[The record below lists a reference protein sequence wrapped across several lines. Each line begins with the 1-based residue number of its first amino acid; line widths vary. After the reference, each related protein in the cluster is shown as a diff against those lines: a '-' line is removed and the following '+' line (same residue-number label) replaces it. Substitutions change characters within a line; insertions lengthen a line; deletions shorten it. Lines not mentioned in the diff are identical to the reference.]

1 MNMLSQG
8 NLNGEQIFKNI
19 EQQSFNNINAPKLA
33 IKYCIIRECD
43 FVDVNMENCDF
54 LSSKIYNVFFK
65 NVSFV
70 CADIFSLW
78 FSECVFENVNFSGAG
93 IEDITF
99 VNCHFNNCTFEDVG
113 LKKCVFSNTL
123 FSKIK
128 PLSSSF
134 ILNQYNNCVFES
146 CKFGGSFQYQIFDSC
161 KFENTEIEYS
171 VLKDNFGFSLKDGI
185 QYIKNTIPIKET
197 NQLYDFL
204 LKECIDQKL
213 FLNAS
218 FVSFNFETLIN
229 PQLILKS
236 FDAIERML
244 SNEVLIR
251 NDELLYLRRL
261 YQYMYEQ
268 GMIAPIVIYQLI
280 NKIKKLHPLMNSNIA
295 YAKSYESLSLI
306 YNDLYFKF
314 CEFCDNLQETLENLP
329 EYETPLELYID
340 YEYEPNMPLADI
352 LNQCLPHTFIRI
364 KSEQGSFHEIIS
376 MQPHGLEILNIFLQ
390 ILGISIPI
398 IYSEMKEKRKE
409 KKAKTKLKKTVTF
422 NISNQTGTKDS
433 IKAIQN
439 TCKTLAASDLLN
451 NNLQG
456 YNNSNIKEIK
466 IKYNV
471 NIQI

>member
-8 NLNGEQIFKNI
+8 NLNGELIFKNI
-19 EQQSFNNINAPKLA
+19 EQQSFNNIHAQKLA
-33 IKYCIIRECD
+33 IKYCIIRDCS
-43 FVDVNMENCDF
+43 FFSVNMGNCDF
-54 LSSKIYNVFFK
+54 LSSKIYNVSFK

-78 FSECVFENVNFSGAG
+78 FSECEFENVDFSGAG

-113 LKKCVFSNTL
+113 LKKCVFSNTR
-123 FSKIK
+123 FSKIN

-134 ILNQYNNCVFES
+134 ILNQYNNCVFED

-161 KFENTEIEYS
+161 KFENSKIEYS
-171 VLKDNFGFSLKDGI
+171 VLKDNFGIGLKDGI
-185 QYIKNTIPIKET
+185 QYIKNDIPMKQID
-197 NQLYDFL
+197 QLYDLL
-204 LKECIDQKL
+204 LKECLDQKL

-236 FDAIERML
+236 IDAIEIML
-244 SNEVLIR
+244 SKEVLIR

-261 YQYMYEQ
+261 YQYMYEKR
-268 GMIAPIVIYQLI
+268 MIAPIVIYQLI
-280 NKIKKLHPLMNSNIA
+280 NKIKNLHSSMYSNVA
-295 YAKSYESLSLI
+295 YAKSHEALSLI

-314 CEFCDNLQETLENLP
+314 CEFCDNLQEILENLP
-329 EYETPLELYID
+329 QYETPLELYID
-340 YEYEPNMPLADI
+340 YEYEPDMPLADL
-352 LNQCLPHTFIRI
+352 LNQCLPNTFVRI
-364 KSEQGSFHEIIS
+364 KGEQGSFHEIIN
-376 MQPHGLEILNIFLQ
+376 MLPQGLDILNIFLQ

-398 IYSEMKEKRKE
+398 IYSEIKE
-409 KKAKTKLKKTVTF
+409 KKKESQTKLEKTINF

-433 IKAIQN
+433 IKAIQK
-439 TCKTLAASDLLN
+439 TCKTLASSGLLN
-451 NNLQG
+451 DNSQG